1 MKTGKNHSHKNL
13 ILYFSA
19 IVISVLLLFLGNRLA
34 TKNLLIFN
42 SKTDG
47 LIIER
52 VKVTELTGEKFEE
65 YENGKGSSIKNV
77 QIFFN
82 AVILRGADKGKTV
95 PAIQGVQRIDDVIN
109 PLSPEVKPGDTL
121 LIRYVEGQTKEEWQF
136 MQFIRTDKLFI
147 LGLLFAAA
155 QKGDAVFENF

>member
-95 PAIQGVQRIDDVIN
+95 PAIQAVQRIDDVIN
-109 PLSPEVKPGDTL
+109 PLSPEVKPCDTL
-121 LIRYVEGQTKEEWQF
+121 LIRYVEARRKRNGSSSSLIKP
-136 MQFIRTDKLFI
+136 II
-147 LGLLFAAA
+147 C
-155 QKGDAVFENF
+155 